1 MAKRKIV
8 RNCQTGLKL
17 RDEVSNFAIVSE
29 TVHKESRDI
38 RPWGNRTMAADVQ
51 VQHIRRCICA
61 AAAVTAAAAAAAPAY
76 REHVVRRDD
85 WR

>member
-1 MAKRKIV
+1 MTKRKIA

-51 VQHIRRCICA
+51 VQHIRRCIR
-61 AAAVTAAAAAAAPAY
+61 AAAAAAATMAPAY
-76 REHVVRRDD
+76 CEHVVRRDD

>member
-1 MAKRKIV
+1 
-8 RNCQTGLKL
+8 
-17 RDEVSNFAIVSE
+17 
-29 TVHKESRDI
+29 
-38 RPWGNRTMAADVQ
+38 MAADVQ

-61 AAAVTAAAAAAAPAY
+61 AAAVTAAAAAAAAPAY

>member
-1 MAKRKIV
+1 
-8 RNCQTGLKL
+8 
-17 RDEVSNFAIVSE
+17 
-29 TVHKESRDI
+29 
-38 RPWGNRTMAADVQ
+38 MAADVQ

-61 AAAVTAAAAAAAPAY
+61 AAAAAAVAPAY